1 MEGNSVFQLLLYLV
15 IPVMLGY
22 EFLLSARDEKAG
34 RDEATMGS
42 IMLDF
47 FGILFI
53 GLVPAIFIFTLW
65 AVNSRFLPLQSDTI
79 HFLQRYGVF
88 FMFLGA
94 WWQVYIFAAVRAR
107 RVRKNNMPPSKMLW
121 LPYALMGTFASLV
134 AAWNFPFH
142 LDLISV
148 AWFMGIAFFM
158 KFIDFKPINVERI
171 FWILALFT
179 FIAEN
184 ILFVWFNAIV

>member
-1 MEGNSVFQLLLYLV
+1 MEGNSVFQLVLYLV

-22 EFLLSARDEKAG
+22 EFLLCAKDEKAG
-34 RDEATMGS
+34 KDEATMGS

-53 GLVPAIFIFTLW
+53 GLIPAIFIFTLW
-65 AVNSRFLPLQSDTI
+65 AVNSRFLPLQTDTI

-107 RVRKNNMPPSKMLW
+107 RVRKNGLPSKSLW
-121 LPYALMGTFASLV
+121 LPYALLGAFASLV
-134 AAWNFPFH
+134 VAWNFPWH

-148 AWFMGIAFFM
+148 AWFMVIAGM
-158 KFIDFKPINVERI
+158 INFIGFKPMNVERV
-171 FWILALFT
+171 FWMLALFT